1 MNEKTKTSKNFNIL
15 EALEDKLESESRGKL
30 RGKFESF
37 VLLVEL
43 QV

>member
-1 MNEKTKTSKNFNIL
+1 MNKKNKTSKNFNIL
-15 EALEDKLESESRGKL
+15 EALKDKLGSKPKSELG
-30 RGKFESF
+30 GEFESF